1 MVTTAPSAFE
11 RAAQR
16 AFDALFGHRFDEFKT
31 QLAEGTD
38 LEGHDLRWVS
48 KYGFEFMRLRD
59 IDFSLLQGQK
69 FHNLLMCAIDKGDVE
84 VASFLLANGADANT
98 DSYDDFERFP
108 ALYYIFQHP
117 ELPNAKEMWTLLRAH
132 GADIDDKLN
141 DGRETTFRARL
152 QLEAAENP
160 VLRAVIGDDFCA
172 LG

>member
-38 LEGHDLRWVS
+38 LEGH
-48 KYGFEFMRLRD
+48 
-59 IDFSLLQGQK
+59 
-69 FHNLLMCAIDKGDVE
+69 
-84 VASFLLANGADANT
+84 ANNRQ
-98 DSYDDFERFP
+98 YDDFERFP
-108 ALYYIFQHP
+108 ALYYIFRHP
-117 ELPNAKEMWTLLRAH
+117 ELPNAKELWTLLRAH
-132 GADIDDKLN
+132 GADIDDKLD